1 MAYPGGADDPS
12 AWAGVPAGLMRGLRE
27 AGVEAVSLDS
37 SPGQAAETALKL
49 ALAPAYPPDRWRHP
63 GRSLLLAA
71 LGPEVA
77 RVRGRTLARR
87 IRDAGPLDA
96 VLILGA
102 LATPPTDVPL
112 VPYVDMTPR
121 LASDLG
127 YPLWRALPE
136 RAIRGRMRQQAELY
150 RRAPVSCPVTRFAA
164 DAIEHG
170 IGASPESVHV
180 VGVGRNHEPEAPERD
195 WSRPRFL
202 FVGGEWERKR
212 GAAVVDSFRHVRERH
227 PEATLDLVS
236 AHPPGVGGEGVRAHG
251 NIRGARVTQ
260 LFSEA
265 TCFVMPSRA
274 EPVGIVYVEA
284 GAAGT
289 PSIGTTV
296 GGAAELIGGG
306 GVVVDPADQG
316 ALTAAMMELSEPQTA
331 RRLGALAYEHSRWF
345 TWRATAGRILD
356 ALQSRA
362 RTPADEAS

>member
-1 MAYPGGADDPS
+1 MAYPGGAEDQS
-12 AWAGVPAGLMRGLRE
+12 AWAGVPGGLMRGLRE
-27 AGVEAVSLDS
+27 AGAEAVSLDS

-77 RVRGRTLARR
+77 RLRGRTLARR
-87 IRDAGPLDA
+87 IGEAGPLDA

-121 LASDLG
+121 LSRDLG
-127 YPLWRALPE
+127 YPLWRGLPE
-136 RAIRGRMRQQAELY
+136 RALRARLRQQAALY
-150 RRAPVSCPVTRFAA
+150 HRAAAACPVTRFAA
-164 DAIEHG
+164 DAIENDFRV
-170 IGASPESVHV
+170 SPESVHV
-180 VGVGRNHEPEAPERD
+180 VGIGRNHEPEAPERD

-202 FVGGEWERKR
+202 FVGSEWKRKR
-212 GAAVVDSFRHVRERH
+212 GAAVVESFRHVRERH

-236 AHPPGVGGEGVRAHG
+236 EHPPDVGGEGVRAHG
-251 NIRGARVTQ
+251 SIRGARVTQ
-260 LFSEA
+260 LFSHA

-289 PSIGTTV
+289 PSIGSAV
-296 GGAAELIGGG
+296 GGAAELIGPGG
-306 GVVVDPADQG
+306 TVVDPANQD
-316 ALTAAMMELSEPQTA
+316 ALTTAMLELSEPDTA
-331 RRLGALAYEHSRWF
+331 RRLGALALEHSRWF
-345 TWRATAGRILD
+345 TWRATAGRILE
-356 ALQSRA
+356 ALQLKA
-362 RTPADEAS
+362 RTPTGEAS